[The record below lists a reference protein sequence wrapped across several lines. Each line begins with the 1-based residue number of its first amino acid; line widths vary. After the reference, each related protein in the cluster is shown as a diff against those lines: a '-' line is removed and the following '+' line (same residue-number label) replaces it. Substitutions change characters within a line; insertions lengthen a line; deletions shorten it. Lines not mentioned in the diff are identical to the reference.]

1 MRRVVVTGMGA
12 VTPIGN
18 NIDEYLSALMEG
30 KCGISEITLFDT
42 AGYEARLGAEVKGLK
57 VEDYIDK
64 KEARRMDRFCV
75 FGMVAAI
82 QAMNDANIKEGD
94 YDPYRFSVIVG
105 SGVGGVGTVED
116 ESLKLAEKG
125 PSRVSPFYVPMIISN
140 ILPGQIAIKYNCKGS
155 VLAVVTACTSGTN
168 AIGEAYRQ
176 IKSGYADAAVCG
188 GSEAGIT
195 KTGVAGFINMK
206 ALTTSKDPSRAS
218 IPFDAERSGFV
229 IGEGSAMLVLE
240 ELESAKRRGAKIYA
254 EIVGYG
260 STCDA
265 HHITAPDPEAQGA
278 ANAMAQA
285 IKEANIAPSR
295 VSYINAH
302 GTSTPLNDLCE
313 TKAIK
318 MVFGEYAKKVPVSST
333 KSMTGHLL
341 GAAGAIEAV
350 ASILAINHSFIP
362 PTINYKVP
370 DPELDLDYVPNA
382 MRKHEVKYALSNSF
396 GFGGHNGSLLF
407 KKWE

>member
-155 VLAVVTACTSGTN
+155 ALAVVTACTSGTN

-285 IKEANIAPSR
+285 IKEANIAPSQ

>member
-285 IKEANIAPSR
+285 IKEANIAPSQ

>member
-116 ESLKLAEKG
+116 ESLKFAEKG

-155 VLAVVTACTSGTN
+155 ALAVVTACTSGTN

-195 KTGVAGFINMK
+195 KAGVAGFINMK

-285 IKEANIAPSR
+285 IKEANIAPSQ
-295 VSYINAH
+295 VSYINAY

>member
-116 ESLKLAEKG
+116 ESLKFAEKG

-195 KTGVAGFINMK
+195 KAGVAGFINMK

-285 IKEANIAPSR
+285 INEANIAPSQ

>member
-116 ESLKLAEKG
+116 ESLKFAEKG

-195 KTGVAGFINMK
+195 KAGVAGFINMK

-285 IKEANIAPSR
+285 IKEANIAPSQ

>member
-195 KTGVAGFINMK
+195 KAGVAGFINMK

-285 IKEANIAPSR
+285 IKEANIAPSQ

>member
-116 ESLKLAEKG
+116 ESLKFAEKG

-155 VLAVVTACTSGTN
+155 ALAVVTACTSGTN

-195 KTGVAGFINMK
+195 KAGVAGFINMK

-285 IKEANIAPSR
+285 IKEANIAPSQ